1 MDPDLLKEHGP
12 GDKGNARTL
21 HEVIETD
28 EVSMSGS
35 HKPEEEIMGSSS
47 NDPKGRLSRQHT
59 YEIVVDGY
67 NTLVSECPVSRL
79 PEHCGDNVEGEI
91 LLVDSEE
98 ASCSDGSS
106 EEYLEEEF
114 ADMEDSDDED
124 EEGSHNRFHQL
135 PEPVPTIKVAPVK
148 SALQLRFPNLNLPS
162 SHAAY
167 LLQPADKFQPHDKF
181 LAALTDM
188 GISSRAATKAL
199 FWTGNCCLQT
209 AAEWCFSNP
218 GREMELLSLEEEVA
232 MWLQDLEIQEAE
244 IEAYQ
249 AALLRE
255 MMVVEEEEK
264 QMRMRMLQSRNM
276 QMGNRFV
283 EVVESGEKQEGE
295 VIVIEDDQCG
305 GSRSQQVFLSPGGDM
320 DSSEEEE
327 DYLDIP
333 GVVLFINFKAYAWD
347 GLEEEAVQNLV
358 IELFHKA
365 KDENEEYFYL
375 WNENNLEYEIRLV
388 EDEEALLEK
397 REVASDELLVGEDQ
411 VMVEKWVGGQE
422 EEEGSRS
429 VRTFVAMALMARL
442 GVVEELVADTHLC
455 EVSRL

>member
-35 HKPEEEIMGSSS
+35 HKPEEEIMGSSP

-98 ASCSDGSS
+98 ASCSEGSS
-106 EEYLEEEF
+106 EEYLEES

-422 EEEGSRS
+422 EEGSRS
-429 VRTFVAMALMARL
+429 VRTFVAMALMARM
-442 GVVEELVADTHLC
+442 GVVEELVANTHLC

>member
-1 MDPDLLKEHGP
+1 MKDLLFSESLEMDPDLLKEHGSRHNAE
-12 GDKGNARTL
+12 GNARTL
-21 HEVIETD
+21 DEANETD

-35 HKPEEEIMGSSS
+35 HKAEEEIMVGSP

-59 YEIVVDGY
+59 YEIIVDGY
-67 NTLVSECPVSRL
+67 NSLLSECSVSRL

-91 LLVDSEE
+91 LLVESEE
-98 ASCSDGSS
+98 ASCSEGSS
-106 EEYLEEEF
+106 EEYLEES

-124 EEGSHNRFHQL
+124 EEGSPNRFHQL

-148 SALQLRFPNLNLPS
+148 SALQLKFPNLNLPS

-209 AAEWCFSNP
+209 AAEWCLSNP

-232 MWLQDLEIQEAE
+232 MWLQDLEIQEVE

-264 QMRMRMLQSRNM
+264 QMRMRMIQSRSM
-276 QMGNRFV
+276 QMENRFV

-305 GSRSQQVFLSPGGDM
+305 GSSTQQVFLSPGGDL

-333 GVVLFINFKAYAWD
+333 GVVLFINFKVYASVSEVENTSLSIIESD
-347 GLEEEAVQNLV
+347 CLSGLCMGWSGRRGCPESRYRTISQ
-358 IELFHKA
+358 
-365 KDENEEYFYL
+365 
-375 WNENNLEYEIRLV
+375 
-388 EDEEALLEK
+388 
-397 REVASDELLVGEDQ
+397 GE
-411 VMVEKWVGGQE
+411 G
-422 EEEGSRS
+422 
-429 VRTFVAMALMARL
+429 
-442 GVVEELVADTHLC
+442 
-455 EVSRL
+455 

>member
-1 MDPDLLKEHGP
+1 MKELLFSESLEMDPDLLKEDGP

-21 HEVIETD
+21 HEVIEAD
-28 EVSMSGS
+28 KVSMSDS
-35 HKPEEEIMGSSS
+35 HKADEEIMGSSS

-67 NTLVSECPVSRL
+67 NTFVSECPVSRL

-98 ASCSDGSS
+98 ASCSEGSS
-106 EEYLEEEF
+106 EEYLEES

-148 SALQLRFPNLNLPS
+148 SPLQLRFPNLNLPS

-188 GISSRAATKAL
+188 GISSSAATKAL

-232 MWLQDLEIQEAE
+232 MWLQDLEIQEME

-264 QMRMRMLQSRNM
+264 QMRMRMLQSRNV

-283 EVVESGEKQEGE
+283 EVVESGEKQEG
-295 VIVIEDDQCG
+295 
-305 GSRSQQVFLSPGGDM
+305 
-320 DSSEEEE
+320 SSYR
-327 DYLDIP
+327 DR
-333 GVVLFINFKAYAWD
+333 G
-347 GLEEEAVQNLV
+347 
-358 IELFHKA
+358 
-365 KDENEEYFYL
+365 
-375 WNENNLEYEIRLV
+375 
-388 EDEEALLEK
+388 
-397 REVASDELLVGEDQ
+397 
-411 VMVEKWVGGQE
+411 
-422 EEEGSRS
+422 
-429 VRTFVAMALMARL
+429 
-442 GVVEELVADTHLC
+442 
-455 EVSRL
+455 

>member
-1 MDPDLLKEHGP
+1 MDPDLLKEHGS
-12 GDKGNARTL
+12 GDNAEVNARTL
-21 HEVIETD
+21 EAD
-28 EVSMSGS
+28 DVSMSGS
-35 HKPEEEIMGSSS
+35 HKPEEEIMGSSP

-91 LLVDSEE
+91 LLVESEE
-98 ASCSDGSS
+98 ASCSEGSS
-106 EEYLEEEF
+106 EEYLEES

-124 EEGSHNRFHQL
+124 EEGSNNRFHQL
-135 PEPVPTIKVAPVK
+135 PEPVPTIKVAPVR
-148 SALQLRFPNLNLPS
+148 SPLQLKFPNLNLPS

-276 QMGNRFV
+276 QMENRFV

-305 GSRSQQVFLSPGGDM
+305 GSSTQQVFLSPGGDL

-365 KDENEEYFYL
+365 QDENEEYFYI

-411 VMVEKWVGGQE
+411 VMVEMWVGGE

-442 GVVEELVADTHLC
+442 SVVEELVANTHLC

>member
-1 MDPDLLKEHGP
+1 MNDLLFSESLEMDPYLPKEHGP

-21 HEVIETD
+21 HEVIEAD
-28 EVSMSGS
+28 EVSKSYS
-35 HKPEEEIMGSSS
+35 HKAEEEIMGSSS
-47 NDPKGRLSRQHT
+47 NDPRGRLSRQHT
-59 YEIVVDGY
+59 YEIVVGGY

-106 EEYLEEEF
+106 EEYLEEF
-114 ADMEDSDDED
+114 ADIEDSDDKD
-124 EEGSHNRFHQL
+124 EEGSYNRFHQL

-148 SALQLRFPNLNLPS
+148 SPLQLRFPNLNLPS

-188 GISSRAATKAL
+188 GISRRAATKAL

-255 MMVVEEEEK
+255 MMVVEEEER

-295 VIVIEDDQCG
+295 VIVIEDDQSG

-333 GVVLFINFKAYAWD
+333 GVVLFINFKVYASVSEVENTS
-347 GLEEEAVQNLV
+347 LSI
-358 IELFHKA
+358 IEPDCLSG
-365 KDENEEYFYL
+365 
-375 WNENNLEYEIRLV
+375 IRMGWSGRRGSP
-388 EDEEALLEK
+388 ES
-397 REVASDELLVGEDQ
+397 RHRTISQGE
-411 VMVEKWVGGQE
+411 
-422 EEEGSRS
+422 R
-429 VRTFVAMALMARL
+429 
-442 GVVEELVADTHLC
+442 
-455 EVSRL
+455 